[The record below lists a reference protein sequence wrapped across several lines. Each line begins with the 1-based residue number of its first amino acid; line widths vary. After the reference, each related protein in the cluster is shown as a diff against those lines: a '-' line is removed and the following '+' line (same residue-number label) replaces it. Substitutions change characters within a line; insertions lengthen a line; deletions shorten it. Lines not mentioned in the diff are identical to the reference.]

1 MRERMNASLDDEG
14 MQEVYVGNLHRF
26 CSRFL
31 FENNLV
37 TADTSVIDDDDAI
50 SILSRFTGDDEMA
63 VAADYS
69 RHRAYAEVIQVS
81 ALMHQIKH
89 NHPRDLR
96 LHPDC
101 LSADDVRALRL
112 LCQKQRVEFTPSM
125 MLDFY
130 ARTDVYRSMV
140 GGTDVDFGENTI
152 IGKLLRKL
160 ELAWQYEQYKRS
172 NHLLDFEDL
181 LLRVYDALILSLIHI

>member
-1 MRERMNASLDDEG
+1 MKEIASFDPCQQEVIEAGGGWHLVLAPPGCGKTQILTERIRRAHSQGVAYADMLCLTFTNRAARGMRERLNASLDDEG
-14 MQEVYVGNLHRF
+14 AQEVYVGNLHRF

-96 LHPDC
+96 L
-101 LSADDVRALRL
+101 
-112 LCQKQRVEFTPSM
+112 
-125 MLDFY
+125 
-130 ARTDVYRSMV
+130 
-140 GGTDVDFGENTI
+140 
-152 IGKLLRKL
+152 
-160 ELAWQYEQYKRS
+160 LAAERRR
-172 NHLLDFEDL
+172 F
-181 LLRVYDALILSLIHI
+181 